1 MKTLKQNPLPGSLF
15 ALFLLIMAIAC
26 KKDETTDLSGQFT
39 VSQSQT
45 YELKQNNNVVATIAL
60 TAVEDSRC
68 PINAN
73 CVTAGYGK
81 ATLHIKDLSIGS
93 EKTIELYIGG
103 AVPKDQK
110 DLAPI
115 TLNGTNYIIQLKNIS
130 PFPQVNMPKTTSTA
144 QLALT
149 KI

>member
-39 VSQSQT
+39 VNQNQT
-45 YELKQNNNVVATIAL
+45 YSFKQDNNVVATVTL

-73 CVTAGYGK
+73 CVTSGYGK
-81 ATLHIKDLSIGS
+81 VTLHIKDLSIGS
-93 EKTIELYIGG
+93 EKTIDLYIGG

-130 PFPQVNMPKTTSTA
+130 PFPQVNTPHTPA
-144 QLALT
+144 IALLALT